1 MKQHKYILQRLTDSA
16 DLPSETMANIPLVEI
31 AGDRRVLVENHCGVC
46 EYGTER
52 IRVRLSYGQLCV
64 CGSGMELARMNREQL
79 IISGHI
85 DSVTLIRGCG

>member
-16 DLPSETMANIPLVEI
+16 DLPSEAIPKIPLVEI
-31 AGDRRVLVENHCGVC
+31 TGDRRVLVENHCGVC

-52 IRVRLSYGQLCV
+52 ICVRLSYGQLCV
-64 CGSGMELARMNREQL
+64 CGSGMEIARMNREQL

-85 DSVTLIRGCG
+85 DSVTLIRRRG